1 MIDNTLQNENKK
13 MASIEQS
20 IEQPIKQIQQS
31 KLKRKVRISFKRQ
44 LLILFVV
51 SVILLTL
58 ITSIITAYQ
67 TSKIVAKS
75 TISSGLQITNNFSS
89 QSVLGLLT
97 GSTDNAQDAVNS
109 TLGFSPVISVAIVKE
124 DNSILLSS
132 SNDLIIAR
140 YTQLLSEKLN
150 DKKLTFNGSGYDKQ
164 SSLALLLDELSDTLI
179 FAAPVVLLQDVNEQ
193 ELFDPNDSPE
203 KSQLLGFVLVE
214 YSKQE
219 LHQIQ
224 QSIFINN
231 IVIGVIISVLLA
243 FLLRI
248 LITRITKPLSSLSQS
263 MESARDLENYATAHV
278 SGAAE
283 IQQIAITYNQMMA
296 TLALQNNELAKS
308 RDTLESEVE
317 IRTQELVVARD
328 SALTASRHKSEFLA
342 NISHELRTPL
352 QAIIG
357 YTDLVREDLE
367 LECMDAQVEDLNKS
381 IRSANTLLA
390 LINNILDLAKIEAGR
405 MDLNLKA
412 VNVKNLVNETIDTVL
427 PMANANNN
435 ELKTDIGKLSST
447 LMIDRQNVMQI
458 FLNLLSNACKFT
470 KNGSIT
476 FAIHNDNHY
485 LYFSISDTGVG
496 IAQDKLIYIFEQFT
510 QVDGSQTRKFEGTGL
525 GMAITQNF
533 CDLMN
538 GDLSVESEPEVG
550 STFSVK
556 IPLVDD

>member
-1 MIDNTLQNENKK
+1 MMIDNTLVNEDTEIPTHRVQTDDIKK
-13 MASIEQS
+13 TGM
-20 IEQPIKQIQQS
+20 
-31 KLKRKVRISFKRQ
+31 SFKQQ
-44 LLILFVV
+44 LLILFVA

-58 ITSIITAYQ
+58 ITSLITAYQ

-75 TISSGLQITNNFSS
+75 TVNSGLQITNNFAN
-89 QSVLGLLT
+89 QSLLALLT

-109 TLGFSPVISVAIVKE
+109 ALGFNSVLSVAIVRG
-124 DNSILLSS
+124 DNSVLLASS
-132 SNDLIIAR
+132 VPQKIQQYKSLVNHNLTDKTVLI
-140 YTQLLSEKLN
+140 SEKN
-150 DKKLTFNGSGYDKQ
+150 NV
-164 SSLALLLDELSDTLI
+164 LI
-179 FAAPVVLLQDVNEQ
+179 FAAPVILQQDIKDEELL
-193 ELFDPNDSPE
+193 DPNE
-203 KSQLLGFVLVE
+203 EREQAQQLGYVLVE

-224 QSIFINN
+224 RSIFINN
-231 IVIGVIISVLLA
+231 VVIGVVISLILA
-243 FLLRI
+243 FILRV
-248 LITRITKPLSSLSQS
+248 LINRMTKPLSTLSQN
-263 MESARDLENYATAHV
+263 MKSARNLVNYTKADV

-283 IQQIAITYNQMMA
+283 IQQIALIYNQMMA
-296 TLALQNNELAKS
+296 TLAEQNNELAKS

-381 IRSANTLLA
+381 IRSAHTLLA

-412 VNVKNLVNETIDTVL
+412 VNIKNLVNETIETVL

-435 ELKTDIGKLSST
+435 KLQTSFGYLSST
-447 LMIDRQNVMQI
+447 LMVDRQKLMQI
-458 FLNLLSNACKFT
+458 FLNLLSNSCKFT
-470 KNGSIT
+470 KKGEIT
-476 FAIHNDNHY
+476 FTIHNDRHY
-485 LYFSISDTGVG
+485 LYFSVTDTGVG
-496 IAQDKLIYIFEQFT
+496 IEGDKLQYVFEQFT
-510 QVDGSQTRKFEGTGL
+510 QVDGSQTRQFEGTGL

-538 GDLSVESEPEVG
+538 GDLTVESEVGVG

-556 IPLVDD
+556 IPLIDD